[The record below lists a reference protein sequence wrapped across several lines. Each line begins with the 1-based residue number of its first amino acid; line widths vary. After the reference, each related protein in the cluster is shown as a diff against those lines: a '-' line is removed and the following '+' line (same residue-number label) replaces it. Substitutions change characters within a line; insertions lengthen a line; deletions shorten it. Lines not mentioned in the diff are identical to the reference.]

1 MVLGW
6 TCAVEGNTGKSMLT
20 VDGVDRQETKKK
32 ISAKSIEVVKEDM
45 QRDATQEDLRDR
57 VRWRTL
63 EIPKGSCLMN
73 TIYVFSIYI
82 CITSFTQP

>member
-1 MVLGW
+1 
-6 TCAVEGNTGKSMLT
+6 MLT

-32 ISAKSIEVVKEDM
+32 ISAKSIEVLKEDM

-63 EIPKGSCLMN
+63 EAPKGSSLMN
-73 TIYVFSIYI
+73 TIYVFSI
-82 CITSFTQP
+82 CITFTRLSLGVV